1 MLSGRIKIWDQGKG
15 WGFIQGDDGEDYF
28 LNIKNIRIG
37 QTIREGSQVK
47 FDTEESNR
55 GPQAV
60 NVTLY

>member
-15 WGFIQGDDGEDYF
+15 WGFIEGDDGEDYF

>member
-28 LNIKNIRIG
+28 LNIKIIRIG